1 MSHRQHRSPWPLVHV
16 GAGTVVAVV
25 VYLASTGF
33 AVQEVCDF
41 LTGRRQDLYAV
52 VVGVHTTML
61 GFALATLTVVLGYA
75 QSPRFQVLRD
85 SRWFGALFSVFTN
98 ALRAFALAFAVA
110 LLALLFD
117 RDGRPEH
124 LLTALVGGTTVT
136 ALASLVHLL
145 SVLEKVVHIVIT
157 NPARPAG
164 A

>member
-1 MSHRQHRSPWPLVHV
+1 MPHAQRQSPWPFVHT

-25 VYLASTGF
+25 VYLAATGF

-52 VVGVHTTML
+52 VVGVHATML

-85 SRWFGALFSVFTN
+85 SRWFAALFSVFTH
-98 ALRAFALAFAVA
+98 ALRAFALALTVA

-145 SVLEKVVHIVIT
+145 SVLERVVRIVSSS
-157 NPARPAG
+157 PARPAG